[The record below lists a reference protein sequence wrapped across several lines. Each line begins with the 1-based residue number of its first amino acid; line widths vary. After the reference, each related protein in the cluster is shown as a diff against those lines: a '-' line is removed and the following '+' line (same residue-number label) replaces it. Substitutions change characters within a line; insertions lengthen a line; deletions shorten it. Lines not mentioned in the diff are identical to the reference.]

1 MLVRAPALDARAAEG
16 LSDGRTRSDQHR
28 RLQPNREPVAEVA
41 GMGLEVSKVAQVVLE
56 RGDNSVERGALN
68 APTLLSSDAFDAR
81 DRFNAWREEI
91 MLRVARVDVGVPD
104 PKQFRTR
111 LALFDCRTSLSS
123 IALDALGRE
132 AHPRTGA
139 GRRRCADGLVPVA
152 RELRVA
158 QRRRGA
164 RRPGRS
170 NPFVAA

>member
-1 MLVRAPALDARAAEG
+1 LVRAPALDARAAEG

-111 LALFDCRTSLSS
+111 LAFIRLPNVS
-123 IALDALGRE
+123 IIDR
-132 AHPRTGA
+132 
-139 GRRRCADGLVPVA
+139 
-152 RELRVA
+152 
-158 QRRRGA
+158 A
-164 RRPGRS
+164 RRPRS
-170 NPFVAA
+170 